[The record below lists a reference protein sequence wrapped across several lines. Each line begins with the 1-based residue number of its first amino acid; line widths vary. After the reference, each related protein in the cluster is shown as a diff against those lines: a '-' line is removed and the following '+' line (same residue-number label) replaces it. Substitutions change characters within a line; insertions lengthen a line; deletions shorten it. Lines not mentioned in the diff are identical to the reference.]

1 MQISIVI
8 PTYNEKDNLSK
19 LIETI
24 IAVLDRKCLD
34 GKIIIVDD
42 NSPDGTGHIADQLAE
57 KDHRIQVIHRK
68 EKLGIGTAHIAGF
81 KHALEVNHSDLIF
94 SMDSDLSHDP
104 KYLPDFIE
112 MHESGCNVVVGS
124 RYVRGG
130 GVENWGLY
138 RKAVSK
144 GANILASTLLGV
156 KVHDMTTG
164 YRCYDR
170 NVLEKLEL
178 DSIKSNGYSFLEE
191 ILFYCKKKG
200 FSIGEIP
207 IIFVDRVHG
216 KSKLS
221 KMEMFKFFLTIL
233 RLKFVSIFHR

>member
-1 MQISIVI
+1 MHISIVI
-8 PTYNEKDNLSK
+8 PTYNEKENLPE
-19 LIETI
+19 LI
-24 IAVLDRKCLD
+24 D
-34 GKIIIVDD
+34 KIFNVFEKNQLNGNVIVVDD

-57 KDHRIQVIHRK
+57 KDNRIQVIHRK
-68 EKLGIGTAHIAGF
+68 GKLGIGTAHIAGF
-81 KHALEVNHSDLIF
+81 KHAIEVSNSNLIF

-112 MHESGCNVVVGS
+112 MHEKGFDVVVGS
-124 RYVRGG
+124 RYVDGG

-144 GANILASTLLGV
+144 GANLLASTLLGV

-170 NVLEKLEL
+170 KVLEELDL

-191 ILFYCKKKG
+191 ILFYCKNEN
-200 FSIGEIP
+200 FIIGETP
-207 IIFVDRVHG
+207 IVFVDRTHG

-221 KMEMFKFFLTIL
+221 KNEMVKFFLTIL
-233 RLKFVSIFHR
+233 KLKFQ

>member
-8 PTYNEKDNLSK
+8 PTYNEKENLPE
-19 LIETI
+19 LIKKIVNVFE
-24 IAVLDRKCLD
+24 KNNLD
-34 GKIIIVDD
+34 GNVIVVDD

-68 EKLGIGTAHIAGF
+68 GKLGIGTAHIAGF
-81 KHALEVNHSDLIF
+81 KHALKHNNSDLIF

-104 KYLPDFIE
+104 KYLPDFIN
-112 MHESGCNVVVGS
+112 MHEKGFDVIVGS
-124 RYVRGG
+124 RYVDGG
-130 GVENWGLY
+130 GVVNWGLY

-144 GANILASTLLGV
+144 GANVLASTLLGV

-170 NVLEKLEL
+170 RVLEKLDL

-191 ILFYCKKKG
+191 ILFFCKKED
-200 FSIGEIP
+200 FSISETP
-207 IIFVDRVHG
+207 IIFVDRAHG

-221 KMEMFKFFLTIL
+221 KKEMIKFFLTIL
-233 RLKFVSIFHR
+233 RLRFGHI